1 MGERSSAKPMD
12 ITVDIQ
18 VAPAFK
24 DEIGQDRLCRLAEF
38 VLRSEQSPG
47 QLTVVIT
54 DNVGIQE
61 LNRDFLGLDEPTD
74 VLSFSAQGDDS
85 PFVAAPEARA
95 YLGDIIISYPYA
107 LAQARE
113 LGHPVSEE
121 LDLLVT
127 HGILH
132 LLGYDH
138 ATDDELAAM
147 WARQDEILAA
157 LDQQIQ
163 PR

>member
-1 MGERSSAKPMD
+1 MGERSFANQTD
-12 ITVDIQ
+12 VIVDVQ
-18 VAPAFK
+18 VAPAFEK
-24 DEIGQDRLCRLAEF
+24 EVAQDHLCRVAES
-38 VLRSEQSPG
+38 VLRSEKALG

-74 VLSFSAQGDDS
+74 VLSFSAQGANG
-85 PFVAAPEARA
+85 PFVVAPEASA
-95 YLGDIIISYPYA
+95 YLGDVIISYPYA
-107 LAQARE
+107 FAQARE

-138 ATDDELAAM
+138 VTDDERSAM
-147 WARQDEILAA
+147 WARQDEILAG
-157 LDQQIQ
+157 IGEET
-163 PR
+163 